1 MNIEQIVAEEKS
13 KDYFKKLAKYVNSR
27 YMVTSVYP
35 PKDKIFNALKVCNME
50 DVKVVII
57 GQDPY
62 HQKGQAMGLSFS
74 VPKGI
79 KIPPSL
85 VNIYKELHDDIGM
98 KIPNHGDLTL
108 WAKQGVLLLNTV
120 LTVEDSK
127 PNIHQGLGWETF
139 TDRILMEL
147 NKEEKPIVFLLW
159 GKPAQSKA
167 SLITNP
173 NHLILKTVH
182 PSPLS
187 AYRGFF
193 GCRHFSKANAFLEK
207 CGRTPVDWRL
217 PDEI

>member
-1 MNIEQIVAEEKS
+1 MDIEKIVQEEKS
-13 KDYFKKLAKYVNSR
+13 KDYFKQMAKFVNTR
-27 YMVTSVYP
+27 YMQTKVYP
-35 PKDKIFNALKVCNME
+35 PKDRLFAALKECDMR

-62 HQKGQAMGLSFS
+62 HQPNQAMGLSFS

-85 VNIYKELHDDIGM
+85 VNIYKELHDDLGVP
-98 KIPNHGDLTL
+98 IPTHGDLTS

-127 PNIHQGLGWETF
+127 ANCHKGIGWERF
-139 TDRILMEL
+139 TDRIMEEL
-147 NKEEKPIVFLLW
+147 NDYDQPLVFLLW
-159 GKPAQSKA
+159 GRPAQDKA
-167 SLITNP
+167 RLITNP
-173 NHLILKTVH
+173 KHLLLKSVH

-193 GCRHFSKANAFLEK
+193 GSRPFSQANDFLVHN
-207 CGRTPVDWRL
+207 GRTPIRWESIN
-217 PDEI
+217 EI